1 MKCPNCG
8 FESNGKFC
16 ENCGSPLAQNGT
28 QENTESVNGFEQTNR
43 NTAPEQ
49 PSYDY
54 NTENRTYGQPYQSN
68 QQYGQQNYS
77 DGFAQNQTQNGTSY
91 GQQFTNSQNGYSGQQ
106 FSNVPN
112 GKKPNS
118 NKTAII
124 IVSIV
129 SGIIILIIAITTI
142 LICNFLPKFM
152 DMADKYA
159 DKAFDAASSYISDE
173 FKKETTVPTE
183 DNSNDG
189 ASYID
194 NSGSLIDEKSHL
206 KYNVS
211 DDYDGLKITGTDYDF
226 YDTFTRELDK
236 EVIIN
241 IPERIDGKDVVE
253 IESLPIYLP
262 NKEVKVV
269 IPNTVKAI
277 DIYALSYSDYIVEI
291 EIPDSVE
298 VIGSGAFMGNPNLK
312 KITVPDS
319 VKEMDDC
326 GLGFKTDDKYNEVK
340 IQDFKMY
347 CKKGSAAETY
357 AKENGFSYEI
367 IK

>member
-16 ENCGSPLAQNGT
+16 ENCGSPLAK
-28 QENTESVNGFEQTNR
+28 
-43 NTAPEQ
+43 
-49 PSYDY
+49 
-54 NTENRTYGQPYQSN
+54 
-68 QQYGQQNYS
+68 
-77 DGFAQNQTQNGTSY
+77 NGTSY

-142 LICNFLPKFM
+142 LVCNFLPKFM

-183 DNSNDG
+183 DPDAYDKVDENTHLRYRESDNYDG
-189 ASYID
+189 IVITGAEYEFYESYI
-194 NSGSLIDEKSHL
+194 NSDEK
-206 KYNVS
+206 K
-211 DDYDGLKITGTDYDF
+211 
-226 YDTFTRELDK
+226 FT
-236 EVIIN
+236 IN
-241 IPERIDGKDVVE
+241 IPSELNGKKVVEVEYMTVYVPDKEITIVIPDTVKIIGSYAFCYSDDVVAVE
-253 IESLPIYLP
+253 
-262 NKEVKVV
+262 
-269 IPNTVKAI
+269 IPN
-277 DIYALSYSDYIVEI
+277 
-291 EIPDSVE
+291 SVE
-298 VIGSGAFMGNPNLK
+298 VIDSGAFVGDSKLK
-312 KITVPDS
+312 KITVPDF

-326 GLGFKTDDKYNEVK
+326 GLGFNTDDNYKKVK

>member
-16 ENCGSPLAQNGT
+16 ENCGSPLAK
-28 QENTESVNGFEQTNR
+28 
-43 NTAPEQ
+43 
-49 PSYDY
+49 
-54 NTENRTYGQPYQSN
+54 
-68 QQYGQQNYS
+68 
-77 DGFAQNQTQNGTSY
+77 NGTSY

-124 IVSIV
+124 IVSII

-142 LICNFLPKFM
+142 LVCNFLPKFM

-183 DNSNDG
+183 DPDAYDKVDENTHLRYRESDNYDG
-189 ASYID
+189 IVITGAEYEFYESYI
-194 NSGSLIDEKSHL
+194 NSDEK
-206 KYNVS
+206 K
-211 DDYDGLKITGTDYDF
+211 
-226 YDTFTRELDK
+226 FT
-236 EVIIN
+236 IN
-241 IPERIDGKDVVE
+241 IPSELNGKKVVEVEYMTVYVPDKEITIVIPDTVKIIGSYAFCYSDDVVAVE
-253 IESLPIYLP
+253 
-262 NKEVKVV
+262 
-269 IPNTVKAI
+269 IPN
-277 DIYALSYSDYIVEI
+277 
-291 EIPDSVE
+291 SVE
-298 VIGSGAFMGNPNLK
+298 VIDSGAFVGDSKLK

-326 GLGFKTDDKYNEVK
+326 GLGFNTDDNYKKVK

-347 CKKGSAAETY
+347 CKKGSAAEIY

>member
-28 QENTESVNGFEQTNR
+28 QENTESVNGFEQTNQ

-68 QQYGQQNYS
+68 QQYGQQ
-77 DGFAQNQTQNGTSY
+77 
-91 GQQFTNSQNGYSGQQ
+91 FTNSQNSYSGQQ

-118 NKTAII
+118 KKTAII

-129 SGIIILIIAITTI
+129 SGIIILIIAITAI

-152 DMADKYA
+152 DMANEYA
-159 DKAFDAASSYISDE
+159 DSAFNAASSYVSDE
-173 FKKETTVPTE
+173 FQQDTIAPTE
-183 DNSNDG
+183 DPDAYDKVDENTHLRYRESDNYDG
-189 ASYID
+189 IVITGAEYEFYESYI
-194 NSGSLIDEKSHL
+194 NSDEK
-206 KYNVS
+206 K
-211 DDYDGLKITGTDYDF
+211 
-226 YDTFTRELDK
+226 FT
-236 EVIIN
+236 IN
-241 IPERIDGKDVVE
+241 IPSELNGKKVVEVEYMTVYVPDKEITIVIPDTVKIIGSYAFCYSDDVVAVE
-253 IESLPIYLP
+253 
-262 NKEVKVV
+262 
-269 IPNTVKAI
+269 IPN
-277 DIYALSYSDYIVEI
+277 
-291 EIPDSVE
+291 SVE
-298 VIGSGAFMGNPNLK
+298 VIGSGAFVGDSKLK

-326 GLGFKTDDKYNEVK
+326 GLGFNTDDNYKKVK

-347 CKKGSAAETY
+347 CKKGSAAENY
-357 AKENGFSYEI
+357 AKDNDFSYEI

>member
-8 FESNGKFC
+8 FEANGKFC

-28 QENTESVNGFEQTNR
+28 
-43 NTAPEQ
+43 
-49 PSYDY
+49 
-54 NTENRTYGQPYQSN
+54 
-68 QQYGQQNYS
+68 
-77 DGFAQNQTQNGTSY
+77 SY
-91 GQQFTNSQNGYSGQQ
+91 GQQFANSQNGYSGQQ

-142 LICNFLPKFM
+142 LVCNFLPKFM

-159 DKAFDAASSYISDE
+159 DKAFDAASSYVSDE

-183 DNSNDG
+183 DPDAYDKVDENTHLRYRESDNYDG
-189 ASYID
+189 IVITGAEYEFYESYI
-194 NSGSLIDEKSHL
+194 NSDEK
-206 KYNVS
+206 K
-211 DDYDGLKITGTDYDF
+211 
-226 YDTFTRELDK
+226 FT
-236 EVIIN
+236 IN
-241 IPERIDGKDVVE
+241 IPSELNGKKVVEVEYMTVYVPDKEITIVIPDTVKIIGSYAFCYSDDVVAVE
-253 IESLPIYLP
+253 
-262 NKEVKVV
+262 
-269 IPNTVKAI
+269 IPN
-277 DIYALSYSDYIVEI
+277 
-291 EIPDSVE
+291 SVE
-298 VIGSGAFMGNPNLK
+298 VIDSGAFVGDSKLK

-326 GLGFKTDDKYNEVK
+326 GLGFNTDDNYKKVK

-347 CKKGSAAETY
+347 CKRVQPPKHTQKKMA
-357 AKENGFSYEI
+357 FRMR
-367 IK
+367 

>member
-16 ENCGSPLAQNGT
+16 ENCGSLLAQNGT
-28 QENTESVNGFEQTNR
+28 QENTESVNGFEQTNQ
-43 NTAPEQ
+43 NTAPEP
-49 PSYDY
+49 PSYEY

-77 DGFAQNQTQNGTSY
+77 DGFGQNQTQNSTSY

-142 LICNFLPKFM
+142 LVCNFLPKFM

-183 DNSNDG
+183 DPDAYDKVDENTHLRYRESDNYDG
-189 ASYID
+189 IVITGAEYEFYESYI
-194 NSGSLIDEKSHL
+194 NSDEK
-206 KYNVS
+206 K
-211 DDYDGLKITGTDYDF
+211 
-226 YDTFTRELDK
+226 FT
-236 EVIIN
+236 IN
-241 IPERIDGKDVVE
+241 IPSELNGKKVVEVEYMTVYVPDKEITIVIPDTVKIIGSYAFCYSDDVVAVE
-253 IESLPIYLP
+253 
-262 NKEVKVV
+262 
-269 IPNTVKAI
+269 IPN
-277 DIYALSYSDYIVEI
+277 
-291 EIPDSVE
+291 SVE
-298 VIGSGAFMGNPNLK
+298 VIDSGAFVGDSKLK

-326 GLGFKTDDKYNEVK
+326 GLGFNTDDNYKKVK

>member
-16 ENCGSPLAQNGT
+16 ENCGSPLAK
-28 QENTESVNGFEQTNR
+28 
-43 NTAPEQ
+43 
-49 PSYDY
+49 
-54 NTENRTYGQPYQSN
+54 
-68 QQYGQQNYS
+68 
-77 DGFAQNQTQNGTSY
+77 NGTSY

-142 LICNFLPKFM
+142 LVCNFLPKFM

-183 DNSNDG
+183 DPDAYDKVDENTHLRYRESDNYDG
-189 ASYID
+189 IVITGAEYEFYDSYI
-194 NSGSLIDEKSHL
+194 NSDEK
-206 KYNVS
+206 K
-211 DDYDGLKITGTDYDF
+211 
-226 YDTFTRELDK
+226 FT
-236 EVIIN
+236 IN
-241 IPERIDGKDVVE
+241 IPSELNGKKVVEVEYMTVYVPDKEITIVIPDTVKIIGSYAFCYSDDVVAVE
-253 IESLPIYLP
+253 
-262 NKEVKVV
+262 
-269 IPNTVKAI
+269 IPN
-277 DIYALSYSDYIVEI
+277 
-291 EIPDSVE
+291 SVE
-298 VIGSGAFMGNPNLK
+298 VIDSGAFVGDSKLK

-326 GLGFKTDDKYNEVK
+326 GLGFNTDDDYKKVK

-347 CKKGSAAETY
+347 CKKGSAAENY
-357 AKENGFSYEI
+357 AKDNGFSYEI

>member
-16 ENCGSPLAQNGT
+16 ENCGSPLAK
-28 QENTESVNGFEQTNR
+28 
-43 NTAPEQ
+43 
-49 PSYDY
+49 
-54 NTENRTYGQPYQSN
+54 
-68 QQYGQQNYS
+68 
-77 DGFAQNQTQNGTSY
+77 NGTSY

-142 LICNFLPKFM
+142 LVCNFLPKFM

-183 DNSNDG
+183 DPDAYDKVDENTHLRYRESDNYDG
-189 ASYID
+189 IVITGAEYEFYESYI
-194 NSGSLIDEKSHL
+194 NSDEK
-206 KYNVS
+206 K
-211 DDYDGLKITGTDYDF
+211 
-226 YDTFTRELDK
+226 FT
-236 EVIIN
+236 IN
-241 IPERIDGKDVVE
+241 IPSELNGKKVVEVEYMTVYVPDKEITIVIPDTVKIIGSYAFCYSDDVVAVE
-253 IESLPIYLP
+253 
-262 NKEVKVV
+262 
-269 IPNTVKAI
+269 IPN
-277 DIYALSYSDYIVEI
+277 
-291 EIPDSVE
+291 SVE
-298 VIGSGAFMGNPNLK
+298 VIDSGAFVGDSKLK

-326 GLGFKTDDKYNEVK
+326 GLGFNTDDNYKKVK

>member
-28 QENTESVNGFEQTNR
+28 
-43 NTAPEQ
+43 
-49 PSYDY
+49 
-54 NTENRTYGQPYQSN
+54 
-68 QQYGQQNYS
+68 
-77 DGFAQNQTQNGTSY
+77 SY
-91 GQQFTNSQNGYSGQQ
+91 GQQFTNSQNSYSGQQ

-118 NKTAII
+118 KKTAII

-129 SGIIILIIAITTI
+129 SGIIILIIAITAI

-152 DMADKYA
+152 DMANEYA
-159 DKAFDAASSYISDE
+159 DSAFNAASSYVSDE
-173 FKKETTVPTE
+173 FQQDTIAPTE
-183 DNSNDG
+183 DPDAYDKVDENTHLRYRESDNYDG
-189 ASYID
+189 IVITGAEYEFYESYI
-194 NSGSLIDEKSHL
+194 NSDEK
-206 KYNVS
+206 K
-211 DDYDGLKITGTDYDF
+211 
-226 YDTFTRELDK
+226 FT
-236 EVIIN
+236 IN
-241 IPERIDGKDVVE
+241 IPSELNGKKVVEVEYMTVYVPDKEITIVIPDTVKIIGSYAFCYSDDVVAVE
-253 IESLPIYLP
+253 
-262 NKEVKVV
+262 
-269 IPNTVKAI
+269 IPN
-277 DIYALSYSDYIVEI
+277 
-291 EIPDSVE
+291 SVE
-298 VIGSGAFMGNPNLK
+298 VIGSGAFVGDSKLK

-326 GLGFKTDDKYNEVK
+326 GLGFNTDDNYKKVK

>member
-16 ENCGSPLAQNGT
+16 ENCGSPLA
-28 QENTESVNGFEQTNR
+28 
-43 NTAPEQ
+43 
-49 PSYDY
+49 
-54 NTENRTYGQPYQSN
+54 
-68 QQYGQQNYS
+68 
-77 DGFAQNQTQNGTSY
+77 QNGTSY

-142 LICNFLPKFM
+142 LVCNFLPKFM

-183 DNSNDG
+183 DPDAYDKVDENTHLRYRESDNYDG
-189 ASYID
+189 IVITGAEYEFYESYI
-194 NSGSLIDEKSHL
+194 NSDEK
-206 KYNVS
+206 K
-211 DDYDGLKITGTDYDF
+211 
-226 YDTFTRELDK
+226 FT
-236 EVIIN
+236 IN
-241 IPERIDGKDVVE
+241 IPSELNGKKVVEVEYMTVYVPDKEITIVIPDTVKIIGSYAFCYSDDVVAVE
-253 IESLPIYLP
+253 
-262 NKEVKVV
+262 
-269 IPNTVKAI
+269 IPN
-277 DIYALSYSDYIVEI
+277 
-291 EIPDSVE
+291 SVE
-298 VIGSGAFMGNPNLK
+298 VIDSGAFVGDSKLK

-326 GLGFKTDDKYNEVK
+326 GLGFNTDDNYKKVK

-347 CKKGSAAETY
+347 CKKGSAAENY